1 MRDGMDVSLIFKL
14 AGIGIL
20 VAVTYQILQRA
31 GRDEQALLLSLTS
44 VVFVLL
50 LLMGKIGELYSEI
63 RSIFGI

>member
-1 MRDGMDVSLIFKL
+1 MDVSLIFKL

-50 LLMGKIGELYSEI
+50 LLMVKIGELYSEI

>member
-1 MRDGMDVSLIFKL
+1 MDVSLIFKL